1 MTIVDTGYYSNG
13 KYIEHLTYF
22 SFGELT
28 EKEKQEI
35 LKNEYTNNDK
45 NTSN

>member
-13 KYIEHLTYF
+13 KYVEDLTYF

-35 LKNEYTNNDK
+35 LKNEYNKDNK
-45 NTSN
+45 RASY